1 MSSFR
6 KKTDLAAGES
16 VIFFRPC
23 VLHGV
28 RIVFQIRRLG
38 IFKPCGE
45 PCRIHSIVELLHMI
59 KEGPYPQVGYAG
71 ILQKLG
77 KKSLCIRICQI
88 GVSNLL
94 KDGLRSFLSAASCQK
109 RTAKKCSGADKK
121 SSTFQKWSPRC
132 VFRKVS
138 LSAGVSTISEES
150 NAVGLVTNGIT
161 DKQRKSMTSVVFD
174 HI

>member
-1 MSSFR
+1 MLFR
-6 KKTDLAAGES
+6 S
-16 VIFFRPC
+16 
-23 VLHGV
+23 
-28 RIVFQIRRLG
+28 
-38 IFKPCGE
+38 
-45 PCRIHSIVELLHMI
+45 ELLHMI

-88 GVSNLL
+88 GVFNLL
-94 KDGLRSFLSAASCQK
+94 KDRLRSFWSAASCQK

-132 VFRKVS
+132 VFWKVS

-161 DKQRKSMTSVVFD
+161 DKQRKSMTSVAFD
-174 HI
+174 HIYCCSIHIPYG

>member
-1 MSSFR
+1 
-6 KKTDLAAGES
+6 
-16 VIFFRPC
+16 
-23 VLHGV
+23 
-28 RIVFQIRRLG
+28 
-38 IFKPCGE
+38 
-45 PCRIHSIVELLHMI
+45 MI
-59 KEGPYPQVGYAG
+59 EEGPYPQIGYAG
-71 ILQKLG
+71 ILQKFG

-88 GVSNLL
+88 GVFDLL
-94 KDGLRSFLSAASCQK
+94 KDRQRSFWSAAPCQK

-138 LSAGVSTISEES
+138 LSAGVSTIGEES

>member
-1 MSSFR
+1 
-6 KKTDLAAGES
+6 
-16 VIFFRPC
+16 
-23 VLHGV
+23 
-28 RIVFQIRRLG
+28 
-38 IFKPCGE
+38 
-45 PCRIHSIVELLHMI
+45 MI
-59 KEGPYPQVGYAG
+59 QEGLYPQVRYAG

-88 GVSNLL
+88 GVFDLL
-94 KDGLRSFLSAASCQK
+94 KDRLRGFLSAAPCQK

-132 VFRKVS
+132 AFRKIS
-138 LSAGVSTISEES
+138 LSAGVSTIGEES
-150 NAVGLVTNGIT
+150 NAIGLITNGIT